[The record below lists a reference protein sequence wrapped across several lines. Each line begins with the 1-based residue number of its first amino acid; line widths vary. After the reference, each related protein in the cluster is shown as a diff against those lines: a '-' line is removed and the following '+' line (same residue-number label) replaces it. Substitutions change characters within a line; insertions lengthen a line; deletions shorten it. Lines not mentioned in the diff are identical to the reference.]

1 MLKRFLLSAV
11 CIPAAFAALSAQ
23 KVETETVKVNANLY
37 DDTKLLYRNE
47 MSGGLIAHS
56 NGFGANFR
64 RGQHVTGTR
73 KRVFEVEF
81 ATYKH
86 PKEVKTVNPAFDN
99 AKGFYYGKLNS
110 VFLLRPGV
118 GYQNV
123 IFSKPERS
131 GVEIRYVTFLGGSL
145 CFEKPVYLQILK
157 RTPIDNYYD
166 LATEKYDPAV
176 HYPDNIYGRAPYFKG
191 FDEMKIVPGGYAKFG
206 LTFEYGALDD
216 AVKAIETGVCVDVYP
231 KVIPIMAT
239 QRNQQVFVT
248 LYLHV
253 LYGRKWF

>member
-1 MLKRFLLSAV
+1 MLKRIVLAVTCFSALAL
-11 CIPAAFAALSAQ
+11 PAQ
-23 KVETETVKVNANLY
+23 VVDETTVKVNANLY

-47 MSGGLIAHS
+47 MSIGGIVHS

-73 KRVFEVEF
+73 KRVLEIELVN
-81 ATYKH
+81 YRH

-110 VFLLRPGV
+110 LLILRPGI

-123 IFSKPERS
+123 IFSKPEKS
-131 GVEIRYVTFLGGSL
+131 GVEIRYVTFIGGSIGL
-145 CFEKPVYLQILK
+145 AKPVYLQILK

-166 LATEKYDPAV
+166 LATEKYDPAL
-176 HYPDNIYGRAPYFKG
+176 HFPDNIYGRAPYFKG
-191 FDEMKIVPGGYAKFG
+191 FDEMKIYPGGYAKFG
-206 LTFEYGALDD
+206 LTFEYGAFDD
-216 AVKAIETGVCVDVYP
+216 AVKAIETGVCVDLYP
-231 KVIPIMAT
+231 KVVPLMAT
-239 QRNQQVFVT
+239 QRNQQVFVS
-248 LYLHV
+248 LYLHF